1 MTGKRGWGCSRW
13 REDCSFVIWFDIA
26 GKRITDAQL
35 RDLVEKGK
43 TRKGKWPRP
52 GQSKV
57 EVAGRLVLDANAA
70 REGGAAYFEPA

>member
-1 MTGKRGWGCSRW
+1 MAGKRGWGCSRW

-52 GQSKV
+52 GQGDA
-57 EVAGRLVLDANAA
+57 AGRLVLDANAA
-70 REGGAAYFEPA
+70 REGGGAFFQPG

>member
-1 MTGKRGWGCSRW
+1 M
-13 REDCSFVIWFDIA
+13 IWFEIA

-52 GQSKV
+52 GQAM

-70 REGGAAYFEPA
+70 REGGAAYFRAGLKQARGKPLPASIAIFVS

>member
-1 MTGKRGWGCSRW
+1 M
-13 REDCSFVIWFDIA
+13 IWFETA

-52 GQSKV
+52 GQS
-57 EVAGRLVLDANAA
+57 EVVGRLVLDASAA
-70 REGGAAYFEPA
+70 REGGAAYFQPA